1 MKAAQGNLVTLNI
14 NGLQKNLYVRNAET
28 LLYTLRD
35 QLGLMGAKPGCENG
49 DCGTCTILIDGT
61 PINSCHILTVEA
73 VNHQITTIEGLLDQ
87 TVQNDFIKN
96 WAIQCGYCTP
106 GYVLNS
112 YALIENCPD
121 ADDAVID
128 EWLESNICR
137 CTGYQEIKE
146 AVKSM
151 LNVRKNKNGSYY

>member
-1 MKAAQGNLVTLNI
+1 MIESLHTSQLVTLTI
-14 NGLQKNLYVRNAET
+14 NGHTKELFVRNAET

-73 VNHQITTIEGLLDQ
+73 VGHQITTIEGLTDSSI
-87 TVQNDFIKN
+87 QNAFIKN

-112 YALIENCPD
+112 YALVQNCPD
-121 ADDAVID
+121 ADDETIN
-128 EWLESNICR
+128 EWLESNLCR

-146 AVKSM
+146 AVKNT
-151 LNVRKNKNGSYY
+151 LNARKQNG

>member
-1 MKAAQGNLVTLNI
+1 MQSEMINQAITLTI
-14 NGLQKNLYVRNAET
+14 NGQSKDVFVRNSET
-28 LLYTLRD
+28 LLFTLRE

-49 DCGTCTILIDGT
+49 DCGTCTILVDGT
-61 PINSCHILTVEA
+61 PINSCHLLSVEA
-73 VNHQITTIEGLLDQ
+73 VGCQITTIEGLLDK
-87 TVQNDFIKN
+87 TVPNAFVEH

-106 GYVLNS
+106 GYILNS

-121 ADDAVID
+121 ADDDTID

-146 AVKSM
+146 AVKNT
-151 LNVRKNKNGSYY
+151 LNARKHYG